1 MRFTCSEQT
10 RTGWGGL
17 SWRRSVDAER
27 VAIEIGTRE
36 ELMTHLKAAL
46 APGEPT
52 RLLAVFRVGKFEEF
66 VGRYGYAA
74 TGALMSHIAS
84 LLPEDTGPPAF
95 YYRPRKNEL
104 CAIMGGHTEG
114 VEGALAIAA
123 REVHEALGESGV
135 SLGFGTAIMPFEASD
150 PIDLLAL
157 ADGRLTGIGNGQPMP
172 REALENDGEARARV
186 GVLRP
191 SG

>member
-1 MRFTCSEQT
+1 
-10 RTGWGGL
+10 L
-17 SWRRSVDAER
+17 SCGRRVDADR
-27 VAIEIGTRE
+27 VPIEIGTRE
-36 ELMTHLKAAL
+36 ELMTHLRAAL
-46 APGEPT
+46 KAGEPT

-66 VGRYGYAA
+66 VSRYGYAA

-84 LLPEDTGPPAF
+84 LLPEGSGPPSF

-104 CAIMGGHTEG
+104 CAIIGGHTEG

-123 REVHEALGESGV
+123 REVDETLGESGV
-135 SLGFGTAIMPFEASD
+135 SLGFGTAILPFEASD
-150 PIDLLAL
+150 PVDLLAL
-157 ADGRLTGIGNGQPMP
+157 ADSRLTGVGSGQPMP
-172 REALENDGEARARV
+172 REGADDGDRPPARV

>member
-1 MRFTCSEQT
+1 LPCSG
-10 RTGWGGL
+10 R
-17 SWRRSVDAER
+17 VDAEQ

-36 ELMTHLKAAL
+36 ELITHLRAAL

-52 RLLAVFRVGKFEEF
+52 RLCAVFRVGKFEEF
-66 VGRYGYAA
+66 VARYGYAA

-84 LLPEDTGPPAF
+84 LLPEGSGPPSF

-104 CAIMGGHTEG
+104 CAIIGGHTEG

-123 REVHEALGESGV
+123 REVHETLGESGV
-135 SLGFGTAIMPFEASD
+135 SLGFGTAILPFEASD

-157 ADGRLTGIGNGQPMP
+157 ADSRLAGVANGKPMP
-172 REALENDGEARARV
+172 RDAASDDEQPRAQA

>member
-1 MRFTCSEQT
+1 
-10 RTGWGGL
+10 
-17 SWRRSVDAER
+17 
-27 VAIEIGTRE
+27 
-36 ELMTHLKAAL
+36 MTDLKAAL
-46 APGEPT
+46 AEGEPT

-66 VGRYGYAA
+66 VARYGYAA

-84 LLPEDTGPPAF
+84 LLPEGTGPPSF

-104 CAIMGGHTEG
+104 CAIIGGHTEG

-123 REVHEALGESGV
+123 REVHETLGESGV
-135 SLGFGTAIMPFEASD
+135 SLGFGTAILPFEASD
-150 PIDLLAL
+150 PVDLLAL
-157 ADGRLTGIGNGQPMP
+157 ADSRLTGVANGQPMP
-172 REALENDGEARARV
+172 REAADGNEQPHAHA

>member
-1 MRFTCSEQT
+1 MS
-10 RTGWGGL
+10 
-17 SWRRSVDAER
+17 
-27 VAIEIGTRE
+27 IEIGTRE

-46 APGEPT
+46 AVGEPT

-66 VGRYGYAA
+66 VARYGYAA

-84 LLPEDTGPPAF
+84 LLPEGSGPPSF

-104 CAIMGGHTEG
+104 CAIIGGHTEG

-123 REVHEALGESGV
+123 REVHETLGESGV
-135 SLGFGTAIMPFEASD
+135 SLGFGTAILPFEASD

-157 ADGRLTGIGNGQPMP
+157 ADSRLTGVANGQPMP
-172 REALENDGEARARV
+172 RGAEDGKVQSRTPA

>member
-1 MRFTCSEQT
+1 MP
-10 RTGWGGL
+10 
-17 SWRRSVDAER
+17 
-27 VAIEIGTRE
+27 IEIGTRE

-46 APGEPT
+46 AAGQPT

-66 VGRYGYAA
+66 VARYGYAA

-84 LLPEDTGPPAF
+84 LLPDGSGPPSF
-95 YYRPRKNEL
+95 YYQPRKNEL
-104 CAIMGGHTEG
+104 CAIIGGHTEG

-123 REVHEALGESGV
+123 REVHETLGESGV

-150 PIDLLAL
+150 PVDLLAL
-157 ADGRLTGIGNGQPMP
+157 ADGRLTGVANGEPMP
-172 REALENDGEARARV
+172 RASSGDDDRAPARS

>member
-1 MRFTCSEQT
+1 MP
-10 RTGWGGL
+10 
-17 SWRRSVDAER
+17 
-27 VAIEIGTRE
+27 IEIGTRE
-36 ELMTHLKAAL
+36 ELMSHLKAAL
-46 APGEPT
+46 VPGEPT

-66 VGRYGYAA
+66 VARYGYAA

-84 LLPEDTGPPAF
+84 LLPEGSGPPSF

-104 CAIMGGHTEG
+104 CAIIGGHTEG

-123 REVHEALGESGV
+123 REVHETLGENGV

-157 ADGRLTGIGNGQPMP
+157 ADGRLTGVANGKPMP
-172 REALENDGEARARV
+172 RGAFDDNERPRPKA
-186 GVLRP
+186 GVYRP